1 MAPAHNPPGY
11 SCNAPV
17 QAPGPQVSGMK
28 SRALSFLLLAAVVI
42 VPVPVSARMY
52 QWVDPGTGTTHWSG
66 RPPSWYRGSQRGPR
80 VLVFD
85 RGRLI
90 DDTARRVPVAE
101 RDVLRTQAFAPEP
114 EAPTPTADAP
124 AEGGVDAEPPSPI
137 EAAGRKAAPVEGPKV
152 GTEIPL
158 PGVDQ
163 ATIERLKAIIGEWDR
178 RQTEEAKRFLEGQ
191 AVGVPGAPSTGP

>member
-11 SCNAPV
+11 SRN
-17 QAPGPQVSGMK
+17 GVSRMK
-28 SRALSFLLLAAVVI
+28 SRALSLFILAAVVI
-42 VPVPVSARMY
+42 VPLPASARMY
-52 QWVDPGTGTTHWSG
+52 QWVDLGTGTTQWSG
-66 RPPSWYRGSQRGPR
+66 RPPAWYRGSQRGPR

-85 RGRLI
+85 GGRLI
-90 DDTARRVPVAE
+90 DDTARRVPDAE

-114 EAPTPTADAP
+114 EAPTPTVDAT
-124 AEGGVDAEPPSPI
+124 AEGVDAVPPSSI
-137 EAAGRKAAPVEGPKV
+137 EAAGPKAAPVEGPRAGAEV
-152 GTEIPL
+152 PL

-191 AVGVPGAPSTGP
+191 AVGAPGAPPAGP

>member
-1 MAPAHNPPGY
+1 M
-11 SCNAPV
+11 
-17 QAPGPQVSGMK
+17 
-28 SRALSFLLLAAVVI
+28 LAGLVI

-52 QWVDPGTGTTHWSG
+52 QWVDPGTGTTQWSG
-66 RPPSWYRGSQRGPR
+66 RPPAWYRGSQRGPR

-85 RGRLI
+85 GGRLI
-90 DDTARRVPVAE
+90 DDTARRVPDAE
-101 RDVLRTQAFAPEP
+101 RDMLRTQAFAPQP

-124 AEGGVDAEPPSPI
+124 AEGVDSEPSSPI
-137 EAAGRKAAPVEGPKV
+137 DAAGPKGAPVKGPEV
-152 GTEIPL
+152 PL

-191 AVGVPGAPSTGP
+191 AVGAPGAPPAGP